1 MKFKAIDTGT
11 EIVVERVDD
20 VRHIMT
26 LTKLWPGTIGTRV
39 WIYTVDIISD
49 SDKTS
54 FKGTSNYGGT
64 IEGTGRNLLEAINNA
79 FWGTWVLI

>member
-1 MKFKAIDTGT
+1 MKFKAIDTGS
-11 EIVVERVDD
+11 EIVIERVDD

-26 LTKLWPGTIGTRV
+26 LTKPWPENIGTRV

-49 SDKTS
+49 SHKTS

-64 IEGTGRNLLEAINNA
+64 IEGTGRNLLEAINDG